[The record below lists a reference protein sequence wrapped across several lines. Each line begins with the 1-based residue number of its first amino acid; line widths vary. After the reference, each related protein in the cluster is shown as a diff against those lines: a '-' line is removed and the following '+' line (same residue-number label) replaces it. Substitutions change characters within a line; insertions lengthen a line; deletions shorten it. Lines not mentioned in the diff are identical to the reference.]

1 MNAALRSYPSRGV
14 LDRPRSRWADA
25 AVFAA
30 VTGLGAYIADATRD
44 GDWPRILVGV
54 LAMSAFVVGINRLFW
69 RRLYA
74 LAQRRYSL

>member
-1 MNAALRSYPSRGV
+1 MNAALRLYPLR
-14 LDRPRSRWADA
+14 
-25 AVFAA
+25 
-30 VTGLGAYIADATRD
+30 
-44 GDWPRILVGV
+44 GV